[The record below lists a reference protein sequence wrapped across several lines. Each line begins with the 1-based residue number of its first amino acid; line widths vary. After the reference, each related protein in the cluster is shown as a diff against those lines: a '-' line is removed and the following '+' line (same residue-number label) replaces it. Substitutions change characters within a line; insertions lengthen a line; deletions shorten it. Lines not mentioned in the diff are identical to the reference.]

1 MILCCSQKAAAIRT
15 SGSALRSSTEQCSVK
30 RHAAMAP
37 RGHLCTL
44 TLAIIANGALS
55 MRRRTVFD
63 GVRARRGPRTSQVV
77 DVYAVGDR
85 LDRYALA
92 LAATEPLRRARD
104 DALKRTVGRRK
115 LFVTRKL
122 LRRNP
127 CEGTAFSASDRT
139 KEACEMY
146 TTTATRVL
154 KSFGFTPSEWNSVSR
169 ALASDRNLRNRVLNQ
184 AKLYGLASTIETG
197 SLNVD
202 DGAVPK
208 LQIPVPENEDDLVRF
223 AAVARRVDITPSTRP

>member
-1 MILCCSQKAAAIRT
+1 
-15 SGSALRSSTEQCSVK
+15 
-30 RHAAMAP
+30 MAP
-37 RGHLCTL
+37 SLR
-44 TLAIIANGALS
+44 TLALILATHRALARLGA
-55 MRRRTVFD
+55 RRTVFD
-63 GVRARRGPRTSQVV
+63 GVRARRGPSTSKVV

-223 AAVARRVDITPSTRP
+223 AAVARRAESRHRRDLLTA

>member
-1 MILCCSQKAAAIRT
+1 M
-15 SGSALRSSTEQCSVK
+15 K

-37 RGHLCTL
+37 RGRLCTL
-44 TLAIIANGALS
+44 ALILATHRALARLGA
-55 MRRRTVFD
+55 RRTVFD
-63 GVRARRGPRTSQVV
+63 GVRARRGPSTSKVV

-223 AAVARRVDITPSTRP
+223 AAVARRVEITPSTRRLTGRLPHTGRPKGRIT